1 MSKVTLSSAR
11 TVEKAPEAAAEEL
24 MNKLGSTSPKLV
36 TLFASREH
44 DQTALNRAIR
54 ARLPKKTRLIGASTA
69 GEIDNGGM
77 HQGAAI
83 LAALSGDFDVGLGL
97 GKGLEADAMKAGS
110 AAMACASYELG
121 TRPEDVTPQ
130 NHVGLV
136 LDDAFKE
143 GKKEE
148 VLLGMME
155 RNQSIILVGGGT
167 ANLDSGHRSADVDS
181 GRRSADV
188 GSGRRFADVGQDRAK
203 PASKLHVDGEVVDDA
218 TLIALFRTKAPW
230 RALRSHWYVPAG
242 QTLRITRVDPTHMR
256 ALEIDGK
263 PAAARYA
270 EILGIPVSEL
280 AFSKPT
286 GFSAR
291 PTALKVGREYFL
303 RAPSKPLDDGSVL
316 FDNLLEEGQELEL
329 MRMGDIRAITRRF
342 FEHDLPQAVRSP
354 QALLLFHCGDRA
366 RYAAATGHTA
376 ELDESLRTAPPCA
389 GLHVNFEIYG
399 GFHINTTMAVLA
411 FGDSA

>member
-11 TVEKAPEAAAEEL
+11 TVERAPEAAAEEL

-36 TLFASREH
+36 TLFASWEY

-69 GEIDNGGM
+69 GEIDNDGM
-77 HQGAAI
+77 HQGTAI

-167 ANLDSGHRSADVDS
+167 GNLDR
-181 GRRSADV
+181 
-188 GSGRRFADVGQDRAK
+188 DRTK

-218 TLIALFRTKAPW
+218 ALVALFRTKAPW

-242 QTLRITRVDPTHMR
+242 QTLRITKVDPTHMR
-256 ALEIDGK
+256 AIEIDGK

-270 EILGIPVSEL
+270 EILDIPVSEL
-280 AFSKPT
+280 AFSKPR

-316 FDNLLEEGQELEL
+316 FDNLLEEEQELEL

-342 FEHDLPQAVRSP
+342 FEQDLPQAVRSP
-354 QALLLFHCGDRA
+354 QAALLFHCGDRA
-366 RYAAATGHTA
+366 RYAAAAGRTA
-376 ELDESLRTAPPCA
+376 EIDESLRAAPPCA
-389 GLHVNFEIYG
+389 GLHVSFEIYG

>member
-44 DQTALNRAIR
+44 DQIALNRAIR
-54 ARLPKKTRLIGASTA
+54 ARLPKKTRLIGASTT
-69 GEIDNGGM
+69 GEIDNDGM

-148 VLLGMME
+148 VLLGMTE

-167 ANLDSGHRSADVDS
+167 ANLE
-181 GRRSADV
+181 
-188 GSGRRFADVGQDRAK
+188 QDRTS

-218 TLIALFRTKAPW
+218 ALVALFRTKAPW

-242 QTLRITRVDPTHMR
+242 QTLRITKVDPTHMR
-256 ALEIDGK
+256 AVEIDGK

-280 AFSKPT
+280 AFSKST

-329 MRMGDIRAITRRF
+329 MRMGDIRTITRRF
-342 FEHDLPQAVRSP
+342 FEHDLPQAVQSP
-354 QALLLFHCGDRA
+354 QAVLLFQCGDRA
-366 RYAAATGHTA
+366 RYAAARGRTA
-376 ELDESLRTAPPCA
+376 EIDESLRAAPPCA